1 MNTTERFLK
10 YVTFD
15 TQSDEGSDTCPSTSK
30 QLIFADYLAGQLAE
44 IGIKDAFRDAN
55 GYVYGHIP
63 ASAGCENAPVI
74 GLISHMDTSPDVS
87 GKNVKPRIITYDG
100 SNAPM
105 TDSKYIGKPLIVS
118 DRTTLLGADD
128 KAGIAEIISAC
139 ERVIS
144 DSSLKHGGISICFTP
159 DEEIGR
165 GSDNFD
171 HKRFAA
177 DFAYTVDGGELGNI
191 DNENFNAAG
200 VTVKTAGVNTH
211 PGSAKNKMRNA
222 LLYLNEFVSMLP
234 AEQAPGNTEG
244 AEGFYHLTDM
254 SGDVSSAEAH
264 LLIRD
269 FDSKSFEER
278 KRLVCRIGE
287 FLNQKYGERT
297 VLVDVEDSYYN
308 MNDIISDHP
317 EILERAQM
325 AFRKVGIEPVTS
337 SIRGGTDGARLSF
350 EGLPCPNLS
359 TGGMNF
365 HSIYEAVSVEALEK
379 MTDVLVEIVLAE

>member
-1 MNTTERFLK
+1 
-10 YVTFD
+10 
-15 TQSDEGSDTCPSTSK
+15 
-30 QLIFADYLAGQLAE
+30 
-44 IGIKDAFRDAN
+44 
-55 GYVYGHIP
+55 
-63 ASAGCENAPVI
+63 
-74 GLISHMDTSPDVS
+74 
-87 GKNVKPRIITYDG
+87 
-100 SNAPM
+100 
-105 TDSKYIGKPLIVS
+105 
-118 DRTTLLGADD
+118 
-128 KAGIAEIISAC
+128 
-139 ERVIS
+139 
-144 DSSLKHGGISICFTP
+144 
-159 DEEIGR
+159 
-165 GSDNFD
+165 
-171 HKRFAA
+171 
-177 DFAYTVDGGELGNI
+177 
-191 DNENFNAAG
+191 
-200 VTVKTAGVNTH
+200 
-211 PGSAKNKMRNA
+211 MRNA

-234 AEQAPGNTEG
+234 AEHAPGNTEG

-325 AFRKVGIEPVTS
+325 AFRKVGIEPVMS